1 MTKINELTID
11 GVKTSSFKCDV
22 LVETRPNVIV
32 SPSKTA
38 LLEHDGISGAIVQS
52 NRHRGLIEKPYHITL
67 IEPSDEEIYRFSA
80 LLNREKFWLENEQEP
95 SIKLWCYKVDSFE
108 IGKDEFGAWA
118 VDVSFICHPT
128 KFFKTTD
135 TQTLTKNGVLIVQGS
150 ALAFPKITVTGKSA
164 SETSFTVGDQVI
176 HLEKL
181 SESLVMTN
189 DPGNPSFKT
198 ASGKL
203 VRWSGDFITIDAS
216 KGKNVGVVLGP
227 GIQSLGFETVWGW
240 A

>member
-150 ALAFPKITVTGKSA
+150 ALAFPKITVTGQSA

-216 KGKNVGVVLGP
+216 KGNNVGVVLGP
-227 GIQSLGFETVWGW
+227 GIQSLGFKTVWGW

>member
-135 TQTLTKNGVLIVQGS
+135 TQTLTNNGVLIVQGS
-150 ALAFPKITVTGKSA
+150 ALAFPKITVTGQSA
-164 SETSFTVGDQVI
+164 SKTSFTVGDQVI

>member
-135 TQTLTKNGVLIVQGS
+135 TQTLTNNGVLIVQGS
-150 ALAFPKITVTGKSA
+150 ALAFPKITVTGQSA

-198 ASGKL
+198 ASRKL

>member
-216 KGKNVGVVLGP
+216 KGNNVGVVLGP
-227 GIQSLGFETVWGW
+227 GIQSLGFKTVWGW

>member
-67 IEPSDEEIYRFSA
+67 IEPSDEETYRFSA

-150 ALAFPKITVTGKSA
+150 ALAFPKITVTGQSA

-216 KGKNVGVVLGP
+216 KGNNVGVVLGP

>member
-11 GVKTSSFKCDV
+11 GVKTSSFKCDI

-135 TQTLTKNGVLIVQGS
+135 TQTLTNNGVLIVQGS
-150 ALAFPKITVTGKSA
+150 ALAFPKITVTGQSA

-198 ASGKL
+198 ASRKL

>member
-32 SPSKTA
+32 SSSKTA

-135 TQTLTKNGVLIVQGS
+135 TKTLTTNGVLIVQGS

>member
-22 LVETRPNVIV
+22 LVETRPQVIV
-32 SPSKTA
+32 SSSKTA

-52 NRHRGLIEKPYHITL
+52 NRHRGLIKKPYHITL

-80 LLNREKFWLENEQEP
+80 LLNRENFWLENEQEP
-95 SIKLWCYKVDSFE
+95 SIRLWCYKVDSFE
-108 IGKDEFGAWA
+108 IGKDDFGAWG
-118 VDVSFICHPT
+118 VDITFICHPT

-135 TQTLTKNGVLIVQGS
+135 TQTFTKSGVLKVQGS
-150 ALAFPKITVTGKSA
+150 ALAFPKITVVGQSG

-176 HLEKL
+176 SLEKL

-189 DPGNPSFKT
+189 NPDNPSFKT
-198 ASGKL
+198 VSGKL
-203 VRWSGDFITIDAS
+203 IKWSGDFVTVDTD
-216 KGKNVGVVLGP
+216 KGQNIGIVLGS
-227 GIQSLGFETVWGW
+227 GITSLTFETVWGW

>member
-11 GVKTSSFKCDV
+11 GVKTSSFRCDV

-95 SIKLWCYKVDSFE
+95 TIKLWCYKVDSFE

-150 ALAFPKITVTGKSA
+150 ALAFPKITVTGQSA

-176 HLEKL
+176 RLEKL
-181 SESLVMTN
+181 SESLEMTN
-189 DPGNPSFKT
+189 DPGNPGFKT

-227 GIQSLGFETVWGW
+227 GIQSLEFKTVWGW

>member
-11 GVKTSSFKCDV
+11 GVKTSSFKCDI

-150 ALAFPKITVTGKSA
+150 ALAFPKITVTGQSA

-176 HLEKL
+176 HLDKL